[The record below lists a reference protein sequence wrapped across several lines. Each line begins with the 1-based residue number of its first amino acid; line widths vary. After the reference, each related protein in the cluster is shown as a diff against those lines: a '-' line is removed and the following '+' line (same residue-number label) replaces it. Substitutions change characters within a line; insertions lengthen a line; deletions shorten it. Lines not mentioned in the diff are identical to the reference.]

1 MVLLIAIPTVCKNF
15 FDLVNVVVLPC
26 FSSKCSRPTINGK
39 VNDLIAQYL
48 RCTIPNRTLKEPSLY
63 YVNRTAMFAAGIK
76 CNAGPCNLH
85 VCRRVTKAALESQV

>member
-1 MVLLIAIPTVCKNF
+1 MILLIAIPTVCDDF

-26 FSSKCSRPTINGK
+26 FSSKCSRPTTNGK

-48 RCTIPNRTLKEPSLY
+48 RCTIPSRTLKEPSLY

-76 CNAGPCNLH
+76 CNVGLCNLH
-85 VCRRVTKAALESQV
+85 VCCRVTKAALESQA